1 MRARH
6 FTLSAAAVFAVVL
19 LLLAAAM
26 VVQLQLSAVLR
37 VALDSIDDPVAQ
49 ERDEAAPANAPSTHR
64 GYEAAARVAA
74 APTCSSASYR
84 RPRPPSSSR
93 PGPSLFRAHL
103 PPPDA
108 LRTTFLIGPRLIR
121 APGVDRR
128 HPAQRTEWSGWKRMS
143 EIVQSAIASPAASCP
158 DVWSAPGCGAVT
170 DRSGRAMSATRRS
183 C

>member
-74 APTCSSASYR
+74 APHVLERVVPAAEAAVVVA
-84 RPRPPSSSR
+84 PRAVSVP
-93 PGPSLFRAHL
+93 
-103 PPPDA
+103 
-108 LRTTFLIGPRLIR
+108 R
-121 APGVDRR
+121 AP
-128 HPAQRTEWSGWKRMS
+128 
-143 EIVQSAIASPAASCP
+143 PAA
-158 DVWSAPGCGAVT
+158 
-170 DRSGRAMSATRRS
+170 
-183 C
+183 